1 MLRQIPAAYR
11 RRVVRRDQTTGR
23 GATGRAL
30 LTGGLLAA
38 LIAIGVPYGGMVMQ
52 GSRLGLSSATPA
64 AFFLLF
70 VLLLTVQ
77 VVLGAVRR
85 EWAFGRGELLTI
97 FAMMAVATAI
107 PTRGV
112 VGMLLPM
119 ITGTFYYAT
128 PENQWAELLH
138 PHLSNWMVV
147 ADIEAIR
154 AFYEGVGPDAPIPWD
169 AWLVPLSRWL
179 AFYAAFYLVL
189 ICLMNILRRQWVDN
203 ERLAYP
209 LAQVPL
215 AMVQGAEESRI
226 APFFRQRLVW
236 IGLAIPF
243 VLGSLEALHHYF
255 PAVPSPVLGTRLS
268 LLRQMVVLRLNINFL
283 MLGFAYLIGVQL
295 SFSLW
300 VFYLLH
306 ALQEGLLQRL
316 HLHHTAEVGTW
327 SDAGMGHQMIGAC
340 AVLVVYGLWTARAHL
355 AEVGRRF
362 LHPGQDEGEMAS
374 YRFSVVGLVL
384 GTVGMVLWLW
394 QSGLPMWIAALVV
407 VVALGLL
414 VALTRIVAEAGT
426 PTITSGMI
434 PAGFTIGA
442 VGVPALGAPG
452 VVALGYTL
460 VWIGDLLVFMSA
472 PLANSLRL
480 GSELASDRRRLLWG
494 LAAAMLISLVLSTWY
509 TLRLAYTHGAVNLHQ
524 QYFSTFAAE
533 PSKFAA
539 QKLLHPTGPDAIG
552 WLWTGGGALLMS
564 ALIGAR
570 NYWAW
575 WPLHP
580 LGFAASMAW
589 VMNHIWF
596 AIFLAW
602 FVKTLVLRFG
612 GAALYHKTV
621 PFFLG
626 IALGQIVTAGIWL
639 IVDGFTGTV
648 GNRLPV
654 Y

>member
-1 MLRQIPAAYR
+1 MLRRVPAAYR

-38 LIAIGVPYGGMVMQ
+38 LIAVGVPYGGMVIQ

-70 VLLLTVQ
+70 VLLMTVQ
-77 VVLGAVRR
+77 VGLGAVRR
-85 EWAFGRGELLTI
+85 GWAFGRGELVTI

-128 PENQWAELLH
+128 PENQWAELIH
-138 PHLSNWMVV
+138 PHLADWMVV
-147 ADIEAIR
+147 ADPEAIKT
-154 AFYEGVGPDAPIPWD
+154 FYEGAGRDAPIPYD
-169 AWLVPLSRWL
+169 AWLVPLGRWL
-179 AFYAAFYLVL
+179 AFYAAFYLAL

-215 AMVQGAEESRI
+215 AMIQGAEESRL

-236 IGLAIPF
+236 LGLAIPF

-255 PAVPSPVLGTRLS
+255 SAIPSPVLETRLS
-268 LLRQMVVLRLNINFL
+268 LLRQIVVLRLGVNFL

-306 ALQEGLLQRL
+306 ALQEGLLQSL
-316 HLHHTAEVGTW
+316 HLHHTAELGTW
-327 SDAGMGHQMIGAC
+327 SDAGMGHQMMGAC
-340 AVLVVYGLWTARAHL
+340 AVLVAYSLWTARAHL

-362 LHPGQDEGEMAS
+362 LRPGRDEGEMAS
-374 YRFSVVGLVL
+374 YRFCVVGLVL
-384 GTVGMVLWLW
+384 GAAGMVVWLW
-394 QSGLPMWIAALVV
+394 QSGLPVWVAALVV

-426 PTITSGMI
+426 PTITPGMV
-434 PAGFTIGA
+434 PAGFTVSA

-452 VVALGYTL
+452 VVALGYTF
-460 VWIGDLLVFMSA
+460 VWIGDLLVFMTA

-480 GSELASDRRRLLWG
+480 GSELAGDRRRLLWG
-494 LAAAMLISLVLSTWY
+494 LAAAMLISLLLSTWY

-564 ALIGAR
+564 LLIGAR
-570 NYWAW
+570 NHWAW

-580 LGFAASMAW
+580 LGFAASMGW

-596 AIFLAW
+596 SIFLAW
-602 FVKTLVLRFG
+602 LVKTLVLRFG

-639 IVDGFTGTV
+639 VVDGFTGAV